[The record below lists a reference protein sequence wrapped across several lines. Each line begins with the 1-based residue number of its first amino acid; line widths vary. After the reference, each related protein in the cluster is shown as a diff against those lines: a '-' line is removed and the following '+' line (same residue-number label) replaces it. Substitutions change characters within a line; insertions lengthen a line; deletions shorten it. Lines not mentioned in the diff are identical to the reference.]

1 MIYVNT
7 TGKHIGECLTG
18 FGSSFPVF
26 IYNSGNSD
34 ISYEIDVLN
43 NTDIFSVSENEFP
56 SDCATTWLFVRGKRV
71 QTSQSSCCPRGRQ
84 TCGQTYGYAKRLA

>member
-18 FGSSFPVF
+18 FGSSYPVI

-34 ISYEIDVLN
+34 VEYKITVEN
-43 NTDIFSVSENEFP
+43 NTDIFGVSSDEFIVNNE
-56 SDCATTWLFVRGKRV
+56 
-71 QTSQSSCCPRGRQ
+71 
-84 TCGQTYGYAKRLA
+84 